1 MFYIFDKYSLNLD
14 QFNKN
19 MDKIQTIKERIFIFL
34 EKKGIKKETFYK
46 ETGMSSSNFKGAGLK
61 SDLGV
66 DKLAKILN
74 IYPELK
80 ENENL
85 CWLIT
90 GNGQL
95 NLNSDHKKD
104 QQELDLHHKE
114 ADEKLGDLLAN
125 LFAQYNAQDKG
136 ILFIQ
141 SQISRIEKKYDE
153 AILKQN
159 KYLEE
164 ILSLSKTAVKE

>member
-1 MFYIFDKYSLNLD
+1 
-14 QFNKN
+14 
-19 MDKIQTIKERIFIFL
+19 MDKIQTIKERIFFFL
-34 EKKGIKKETFYK
+34 EKRGIKKETFYK

-74 IYPELK
+74 VYPELK

-85 CWLIT
+85 IWLIT
-90 GNGQL
+90 GNGL
-95 NLNSDHKKD
+95 LSLNSDSKKD
-104 QQELDLHHKE
+104 EQELNLHNE
-114 ADEKLGDLLAN
+114 ESTEKLGDLLAN
-125 LFAQYNAQDKG
+125 LFAQYNTQDKG

-153 AILKQN
+153 AILQQN

-164 ILSLSKTAVKE
+164 ILSLTKSVVK

>member
-1 MFYIFDKYSLNLD
+1 
-14 QFNKN
+14 
-19 MDKIQTIKERIFIFL
+19 MDKIQTIKERIFFFL
-34 EKKGIKKETFYK
+34 EKRGIKKETFYK

-74 IYPELK
+74 VYPELK

-85 CWLIT
+85 IWLIT
-90 GNGQL
+90 GNGL
-95 NLNSDHKKD
+95 LSLNSDSKKG
-104 QQELDLHHKE
+104 QQELNLHNE
-114 ADEKLGDLLAN
+114 ESTEKLGDLLAN
-125 LFAQYNAQDKG
+125 LFAQYNTQDKG

-153 AILKQN
+153 AILQQN

-164 ILSLSKTAVKE
+164 ILSLTKAVVK

>member
-1 MFYIFDKYSLNLD
+1 
-14 QFNKN
+14 
-19 MDKIQTIKERIFIFL
+19 MDKIQTIKERIFFFL
-34 EKKGIKKETFYK
+34 EKRGIKKETFYK
-46 ETGMSSSNFKGAGLK
+46 ETGMSPSNFKGAGLK

-66 DKLAKILN
+66 DKLAKILHV
-74 IYPELK
+74 YPELK

-85 CWLIT
+85 IWLVT

-95 NLNSDHKKD
+95 NQNLHSKKD
-104 QQELDLHHKE
+104 QQELSLQHE
-114 ADEKLGDLLAN
+114 ETNEKLGDLLAS

-159 KYLEE
+159 AYLEE
-164 ILSLSKTAVKE
+164 ILSLTKTAVK